1 MTGRRDSLD
10 GESFDT
16 WPDTLWRSTAGSSP
30 IEDRAALPKQVDL
43 TVVGGGVTGLSAAI
57 QAAENGA
64 SVLVLEQGRI
74 GWGASGR
81 NGGSIVVGLK
91 GSPSK
96 TIAEFG
102 QERGEALVRFT
113 EGGPDRLYAEIAR
126 HGIDCDLHRAGHVT
140 GFYTTKARDRSLAAA
155 QDWAARGASV
165 SILDTNAAAKMIGSD
180 LYCGA
185 LYDQRCANI
194 NPLKLVFGLA
204 RAAQKVGAQIR
215 EGTAVMRVTH
225 RDGATEVETQ
235 DGSVRSDKV
244 LLALN
249 AYSDHRFPKL
259 ANSFLNPTS
268 CIVATER
275 LPEETLS
282 TILPGGQAAADSRRV
297 LNYFRRTPDGRV
309 MLGGR
314 GPMRTPSGLRPYRA
328 MEHALSK
335 VFPQLRGAKVEHRWF
350 GRISIAMDFQ
360 PHMEEIQPGVLAL
373 NGYAGRGLALGA
385 QFGAYAANRLCEIP
399 QDWPDDLLKP
409 MNAVPMPMFSRLY
422 VGVGDAAFRVIDLV
436 S

>member
-126 HGIDCDLHRAGHVT
+126 HGID
-140 GFYTTKARDRSLAAA
+140 
-155 QDWAARGASV
+155 
-165 SILDTNAAAKMIGSD
+165 
-180 LYCGA
+180 
-185 LYDQRCANI
+185 
-194 NPLKLVFGLA
+194 
-204 RAAQKVGAQIR
+204 
-215 EGTAVMRVTH
+215 
-225 RDGATEVETQ
+225 
-235 DGSVRSDKV
+235 
-244 LLALN
+244 
-249 AYSDHRFPKL
+249 
-259 ANSFLNPTS
+259 
-268 CIVATER
+268 
-275 LPEETLS
+275 
-282 TILPGGQAAADSRRV
+282 
-297 LNYFRRTPDGRV
+297 
-309 MLGGR
+309 
-314 GPMRTPSGLRPYRA
+314 
-328 MEHALSK
+328 
-335 VFPQLRGAKVEHRWF
+335 
-350 GRISIAMDFQ
+350 
-360 PHMEEIQPGVLAL
+360 
-373 NGYAGRGLALGA
+373 
-385 QFGAYAANRLCEIP
+385 
-399 QDWPDDLLKP
+399 
-409 MNAVPMPMFSRLY
+409 
-422 VGVGDAAFRVIDLV
+422 
-436 S
+436 